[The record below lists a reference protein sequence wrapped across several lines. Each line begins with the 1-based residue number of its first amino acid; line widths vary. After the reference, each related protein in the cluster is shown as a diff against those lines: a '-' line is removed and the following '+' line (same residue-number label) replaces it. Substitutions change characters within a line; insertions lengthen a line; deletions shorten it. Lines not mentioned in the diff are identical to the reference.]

1 MVDTPSISVLNKTKG
16 KLPSLPFV
24 EMKNKILG
32 KTYELSIS
40 FVSSK
45 ESQKLNLTY
54 RGKNN
59 PTNILS
65 FELSKKSGELVL
77 QLGCVK
83 RDAKKF
89 DMDFPNFLS
98 FLLIHGMLHLKGMQH
113 GSTME
118 RQENRFKKLFGIK
131 EITLNK

>member
-1 MVDTPSISVLNKTKG
+1 MVDTNLTSVINKTKG

-24 EMKNKILG
+24 EMKEKILG
-32 KTYELSIS
+32 KGYELSIS
-40 FVSSK
+40 FVSPK

-59 PTNILS
+59 PTNVLS
-65 FELSKKSGELVL
+65 FELTKKSGELVL
-77 QLGCVK
+77 QPACVK
-83 RDAKKF
+83 RDAKNF
-89 DMDFPNFLS
+89 DMDYPNFLA

-118 RQENRFKKLFGIK
+118 KQEARFKKIFGVT
-131 EITLNK
+131 EIPANK